1 MIKIAFCD
9 DDMEVLHQMNEL
21 LDRYRVERNEDIT
34 YAAFQSPF
42 ELLTEIEKGIRP
54 DILFLDVVM
63 PGQNGMDVAKE
74 IRQYDTNMKII
85 FLTSSPEFAVESYSV
100 GAYFY
105 QLKPIWEESFFRLM
119 DAVLSGACTK
129 AVIAD
134 CALLV
139 TAGTVGRLVLL
150 GTSGVLSHKG
160 AYGALFRVRC
170 MVTEHL
176 AKVSL
181 GALDERSTGAVKT
194 VLNEDIEKLELFLA
208 HNLPEFVAYLT
219 GPVVIFLYLLSV
231 NAPLALVSLIPLP
244 LAGIVMAV
252 IFQRMKGVLSDVNRS
267 LVGFNSVMIE
277 YISGMRLIKAYNM
290 GRLAAPSRSFP
301 MPLRRRTGSGT
312 WSHTRRLRPMP
323 PFCCWWSAEWC

>member
-119 DAVLSGACTK
+119 DAVLAECEKKKKNRLILRSKDGITRIDLQQLEYCEVLGRK
-129 AVIAD
+129 
-134 CALLV
+134 LL
-139 TAGTVGRLVLL
+139 
-150 GTSGVLSHKG
+150 
-160 AYGALFRVRC
+160 F
-170 MVTEHL
+170 HL
-176 AKVSL
+176 E
-181 GALDERSTGAVKT
+181 DGAV
-194 VLNEDIEKLELFLA
+194 LESA
-208 HNLPEFVAYLT
+208 
-219 GPVVIFLYLLSV
+219 G
-231 NAPLALVSLIPLP
+231 SLDD
-244 LAGIVMAV
+244 LAGQLMQYSN
-252 IFQRMKGVLSDVNRS
+252 FFRPHRSFLVN
-267 LVGFNSVMIE
+267 ME
-277 YISGMRLIKAYNM
+277 YIQNIS
-290 GRLAAPSRSFP
+290 SRSIK
-301 MPLRRRTGSGT
+301 MVND
-312 WSHTRRLRPMP
+312 
-323 PFCCWWSAEWC
+323 AEIPIPHGKCSEIKNTYMEYAFNGEQAVL

>member
-119 DAVLSGACTK
+119 DAVLAECEKKKKNSLILRSKDGMTRIDLQQLEYCEVLGRK
-129 AVIAD
+129 
-134 CALLV
+134 LL
-139 TAGTVGRLVLL
+139 
-150 GTSGVLSHKG
+150 
-160 AYGALFRVRC
+160 F
-170 MVTEHL
+170 HL
-176 AKVSL
+176 
-181 GALDERSTGAVKT
+181 ENGAV
-194 VLNEDIEKLELFLA
+194 LESA
-208 HNLPEFVAYLT
+208 
-219 GPVVIFLYLLSV
+219 G
-231 NAPLALVSLIPLP
+231 SLDD
-244 LAGIVMAV
+244 LAGQLMQYSN
-252 IFQRMKGVLSDVNRS
+252 FFRPHRSFLVN
-267 LVGFNSVMIE
+267 ME
-277 YISGMRLIKAYNM
+277 YIQNIS
-290 GRLAAPSRSFP
+290 SRSIK
-301 MPLRRRTGSGT
+301 MVND
-312 WSHTRRLRPMP
+312 
-323 PFCCWWSAEWC
+323 AEIPIPHGKCSEIKNTYMEYAFNGEQAVL

>member
-21 LDRYRVERNEDIT
+21 IDRYRVERNEDIT

-119 DAVLSGACTK
+119 DAVLAECEKKKKNSLILRSKDGITRIDLQQLEYCEVLGRK
-129 AVIAD
+129 
-134 CALLV
+134 LL
-139 TAGTVGRLVLL
+139 
-150 GTSGVLSHKG
+150 
-160 AYGALFRVRC
+160 F
-170 MVTEHL
+170 HL
-176 AKVSL
+176 
-181 GALDERSTGAVKT
+181 ENGAV
-194 VLNEDIEKLELFLA
+194 LESA
-208 HNLPEFVAYLT
+208 
-219 GPVVIFLYLLSV
+219 G
-231 NAPLALVSLIPLP
+231 SLDD
-244 LAGIVMAV
+244 LAGQLMQYSN
-252 IFQRMKGVLSDVNRS
+252 FFRPRRSFLVN
-267 LVGFNSVMIE
+267 ME
-277 YISGMRLIKAYNM
+277 YIQNIS
-290 GRLAAPSRSFP
+290 SRSIK
-301 MPLRRRTGSGT
+301 MVND
-312 WSHTRRLRPMP
+312 
-323 PFCCWWSAEWC
+323 AEIPIPHGKCSEIKNTYMEYAFNGEQAVL

>member
-21 LDRYRVERNEDIT
+21 LDRYRVEWNEDIT

-119 DAVLSGACTK
+119 DAVLAECEKKKKNSLILRSKDGITRIDLQQLEYCEVLGRK
-129 AVIAD
+129 
-134 CALLV
+134 LLFY
-139 TAGTVGRLVLL
+139 L
-150 GTSGVLSHKG
+150 
-160 AYGALFRVRC
+160 
-170 MVTEHL
+170 E
-176 AKVSL
+176 
-181 GALDERSTGAVKT
+181 DGAV
-194 VLNEDIEKLELFLA
+194 LESA
-208 HNLPEFVAYLT
+208 
-219 GPVVIFLYLLSV
+219 G
-231 NAPLALVSLIPLP
+231 SLDD
-244 LAGIVMAV
+244 LAGQLMQYSN
-252 IFQRMKGVLSDVNRS
+252 FFRPHRSFLVN
-267 LVGFNSVMIE
+267 ME
-277 YISGMRLIKAYNM
+277 YIQNIS
-290 GRLAAPSRSFP
+290 SRSIK
-301 MPLRRRTGSGT
+301 MVND
-312 WSHTRRLRPMP
+312 
-323 PFCCWWSAEWC
+323 AEIPIPHGKCSEIKNTYMEYAFNGEQAVL

>member
-42 ELLTEIEKGIRP
+42 ELLTEIEKGIRS

-119 DAVLSGACTK
+119 DAVLAECEKKKKNSLILRSKDGITRIDLQQLEYCEVLGRK
-129 AVIAD
+129 
-134 CALLV
+134 LL
-139 TAGTVGRLVLL
+139 
-150 GTSGVLSHKG
+150 
-160 AYGALFRVRC
+160 F
-170 MVTEHL
+170 HL
-176 AKVSL
+176 
-181 GALDERSTGAVKT
+181 ENGAV
-194 VLNEDIEKLELFLA
+194 LESA
-208 HNLPEFVAYLT
+208 
-219 GPVVIFLYLLSV
+219 G
-231 NAPLALVSLIPLP
+231 SLDD
-244 LAGIVMAV
+244 LAGQLMQYSN
-252 IFQRMKGVLSDVNRS
+252 FFRPHRSFLVN
-267 LVGFNSVMIE
+267 ME
-277 YISGMRLIKAYNM
+277 YIQNIS
-290 GRLAAPSRSFP
+290 SRSIK
-301 MPLRRRTGSGT
+301 MVND
-312 WSHTRRLRPMP
+312 
-323 PFCCWWSAEWC
+323 AEIPIPHGKCSEIKNTYMEYAFNGEQAVL

>member
-85 FLTSSPEFAVESYSV
+85 FLTSSPGFAVESYSV

-119 DAVLSGACTK
+119 DSVLAECEKKKKNSLILRSKDGITRIDLQQLEYCEVLGRKLLFHLENGAVLES
-129 AVIAD
+129 
-134 CALLV
+134 
-139 TAGTVGRLVLL
+139 AG
-150 GTSGVLSHKG
+150 
-160 AYGALFRVRC
+160 
-170 MVTEHL
+170 
-176 AKVSL
+176 SL
-181 GALDERSTGAVKT
+181 D
-194 VLNEDIEKLELFLA
+194 D
-208 HNLPEFVAYLT
+208 
-219 GPVVIFLYLLSV
+219 
-231 NAPLALVSLIPLP
+231 
-244 LAGIVMAV
+244 LAGQLMQYSN
-252 IFQRMKGVLSDVNRS
+252 FFRPHRSFLVN
-267 LVGFNSVMIE
+267 ME
-277 YISGMRLIKAYNM
+277 YIQNIS
-290 GRLAAPSRSFP
+290 SRSIK
-301 MPLRRRTGSGT
+301 MVND
-312 WSHTRRLRPMP
+312 
-323 PFCCWWSAEWC
+323 AEIPIPHGKCSEIKNTYMEYAFNGEQAVL

>member
-34 YAAFQSPF
+34 YVAFQSPF

-119 DAVLSGACTK
+119 DAVLAECEKKKKNSLILRSKDGITRIDLQQLEYCEGLGRK
-129 AVIAD
+129 
-134 CALLV
+134 LLFH
-139 TAGTVGRLVLL
+139 L
-150 GTSGVLSHKG
+150 GN
-160 AYGALFRVRC
+160 
-170 MVTEHL
+170 
-176 AKVSL
+176 
-181 GALDERSTGAVKT
+181 GAV
-194 VLNEDIEKLELFLA
+194 LESA
-208 HNLPEFVAYLT
+208 
-219 GPVVIFLYLLSV
+219 G
-231 NAPLALVSLIPLP
+231 SLDD
-244 LAGIVMAV
+244 LAGQLMQYSN
-252 IFQRMKGVLSDVNRS
+252 FFRPHRSFLVN
-267 LVGFNSVMIE
+267 ME
-277 YISGMRLIKAYNM
+277 YIQNIS
-290 GRLAAPSRSFP
+290 SRSIK
-301 MPLRRRTGSGT
+301 MVND
-312 WSHTRRLRPMP
+312 
-323 PFCCWWSAEWC
+323 AEIPIPHGKCSEIKNTYMEYAFNGEQAVL

>member
-119 DAVLSGACTK
+119 DAVLAECEKKKKNSLILRSKDGITRIDLQQLEYCEVLGRK
-129 AVIAD
+129 
-134 CALLV
+134 LL
-139 TAGTVGRLVLL
+139 
-150 GTSGVLSHKG
+150 
-160 AYGALFRVRC
+160 F
-170 MVTEHL
+170 HL
-176 AKVSL
+176 E
-181 GALDERSTGAVKT
+181 DGAV
-194 VLNEDIEKLELFLA
+194 LESA
-208 HNLPEFVAYLT
+208 
-219 GPVVIFLYLLSV
+219 G
-231 NAPLALVSLIPLP
+231 SLDD
-244 LAGIVMAV
+244 LAGQLMQYSN
-252 IFQRMKGVLSDVNRS
+252 FFRPHRSFLVN
-267 LVGFNSVMIE
+267 ME
-277 YISGMRLIKAYNM
+277 YIQNIS
-290 GRLAAPSRSFP
+290 SRSIK
-301 MPLRRRTGSGT
+301 MVND
-312 WSHTRRLRPMP
+312 
-323 PFCCWWSAEWC
+323 AEIPIPHGKCSEIKNTYMDYAFNGEQAVL

>member
-119 DAVLSGACTK
+119 DSVLAECEKKKKNSLILRSKDGITKIDLQQLEYCEVLGRKLLFHLENGAVLES
-129 AVIAD
+129 
-134 CALLV
+134 
-139 TAGTVGRLVLL
+139 AG
-150 GTSGVLSHKG
+150 
-160 AYGALFRVRC
+160 
-170 MVTEHL
+170 
-176 AKVSL
+176 SL
-181 GALDERSTGAVKT
+181 D
-194 VLNEDIEKLELFLA
+194 D
-208 HNLPEFVAYLT
+208 
-219 GPVVIFLYLLSV
+219 
-231 NAPLALVSLIPLP
+231 
-244 LAGIVMAV
+244 LAGQLMQYSN
-252 IFQRMKGVLSDVNRS
+252 FFRPHRSFLVN
-267 LVGFNSVMIE
+267 ME
-277 YISGMRLIKAYNM
+277 YIQNIS
-290 GRLAAPSRSFP
+290 SRSIK
-301 MPLRRRTGSGT
+301 MVND
-312 WSHTRRLRPMP
+312 
-323 PFCCWWSAEWC
+323 AEIPIPHGKCSEIKNTYMEYAFNGEQAVL

>member
-119 DAVLSGACTK
+119 DAVLSECEKKKKNSLILRSKDGITRIDLQQLEYCEVLGRK
-129 AVIAD
+129 
-134 CALLV
+134 LL
-139 TAGTVGRLVLL
+139 
-150 GTSGVLSHKG
+150 
-160 AYGALFRVRC
+160 F
-170 MVTEHL
+170 HL
-176 AKVSL
+176 
-181 GALDERSTGAVKT
+181 ENGAV
-194 VLNEDIEKLELFLA
+194 LEGA
-208 HNLPEFVAYLT
+208 
-219 GPVVIFLYLLSV
+219 G
-231 NAPLALVSLIPLP
+231 SLDD
-244 LAGIVMAV
+244 LAGQLMQYSN
-252 IFQRMKGVLSDVNRS
+252 FFRPHRSFLVN
-267 LVGFNSVMIE
+267 ME
-277 YISGMRLIKAYNM
+277 YIQNIS
-290 GRLAAPSRSFP
+290 SRSIK
-301 MPLRRRTGSGT
+301 MVND
-312 WSHTRRLRPMP
+312 
-323 PFCCWWSAEWC
+323 AEIPIPHGKCSEIKNTYMEYAFNGEQAVL

>member
-85 FLTSSPEFAVESYSV
+85 FLTSSPEFAVESYTV

-119 DAVLSGACTK
+119 DAVLAECEKKKKNSLILRSKDGITRIDLQQLEYCEVLGRK
-129 AVIAD
+129 
-134 CALLV
+134 LL
-139 TAGTVGRLVLL
+139 
-150 GTSGVLSHKG
+150 
-160 AYGALFRVRC
+160 F
-170 MVTEHL
+170 HL
-176 AKVSL
+176 
-181 GALDERSTGAVKT
+181 ENGAV
-194 VLNEDIEKLELFLA
+194 LESA
-208 HNLPEFVAYLT
+208 
-219 GPVVIFLYLLSV
+219 G
-231 NAPLALVSLIPLP
+231 SLDD
-244 LAGIVMAV
+244 LAGQLMQYSN
-252 IFQRMKGVLSDVNRS
+252 FFRPHRSFLVN
-267 LVGFNSVMIE
+267 ME
-277 YISGMRLIKAYNM
+277 YIQNIS
-290 GRLAAPSRSFP
+290 SRSIK
-301 MPLRRRTGSGT
+301 MVND
-312 WSHTRRLRPMP
+312 
-323 PFCCWWSAEWC
+323 AEIPIPHGKCSEIKNTYMEYAFNGEQAVL

>member
-21 LDRYRVERNEDIT
+21 LDRYRVEWNEDIT

-119 DAVLSGACTK
+119 DAVLAECEKKKKNSLILRSKDGITRIDLQQLEYCEVLGRK
-129 AVIAD
+129 
-134 CALLV
+134 LL
-139 TAGTVGRLVLL
+139 
-150 GTSGVLSHKG
+150 
-160 AYGALFRVRC
+160 F
-170 MVTEHL
+170 HL
-176 AKVSL
+176 
-181 GALDERSTGAVKT
+181 ENGAV
-194 VLNEDIEKLELFLA
+194 LESA
-208 HNLPEFVAYLT
+208 
-219 GPVVIFLYLLSV
+219 G
-231 NAPLALVSLIPLP
+231 SLDD
-244 LAGIVMAV
+244 LAGQLMQYSN
-252 IFQRMKGVLSDVNRS
+252 FFRPHRSFLVN
-267 LVGFNSVMIE
+267 ME
-277 YISGMRLIKAYNM
+277 YIQNFS
-290 GRLAAPSRSFP
+290 SRSIK
-301 MPLRRRTGSGT
+301 MVND
-312 WSHTRRLRPMP
+312 
-323 PFCCWWSAEWC
+323 AEIPIPHGKCSEIKNTYMEYAFNGEQAVL

>member
-85 FLTSSPEFAVESYSV
+85 FLTSSPEFALESYSV

-119 DAVLSGACTK
+119 DAVLAECEKKKKNSLILRSKDGITRIDLQQLEYCEVLGRK
-129 AVIAD
+129 
-134 CALLV
+134 LL
-139 TAGTVGRLVLL
+139 
-150 GTSGVLSHKG
+150 
-160 AYGALFRVRC
+160 F
-170 MVTEHL
+170 HL
-176 AKVSL
+176 E
-181 GALDERSTGAVKT
+181 DGAV
-194 VLNEDIEKLELFLA
+194 LESA
-208 HNLPEFVAYLT
+208 
-219 GPVVIFLYLLSV
+219 G
-231 NAPLALVSLIPLP
+231 SLDD
-244 LAGIVMAV
+244 LAGQLMQYSN
-252 IFQRMKGVLSDVNRS
+252 FFRPHRSFLVN
-267 LVGFNSVMIE
+267 ME
-277 YISGMRLIKAYNM
+277 YIQNIS
-290 GRLAAPSRSFP
+290 SRSIK
-301 MPLRRRTGSGT
+301 MVND
-312 WSHTRRLRPMP
+312 
-323 PFCCWWSAEWC
+323 AEIPIPHGKCSEIKNTYMEYAFNGEQAVL

>member
-119 DAVLSGACTK
+119 DAVLGRKLLFHLENGAVLESAGSLDDLAGQLMNSK
-129 AVIAD
+129 
-134 CALLV
+134 V
-139 TAGTVGRLVLL
+139 TTVTVKYQEITGRHPNGGGIPIYASNTPDNPKPNSDDKPL
-150 GTSGVLSHKG
+150 GTTRGDGS
-160 AYGALFRVRC
+160 FRV
-170 MVTEHL
+170 VFKDTPPPYLYFYGDKKSYKIDSTTTE
-176 AKVSL
+176 
-181 GALDERSTGAVKT
+181 
-194 VLNEDIEKLELFLA
+194 
-208 HNLPEFVAYLT
+208 
-219 GPVVIFLYLLSV
+219 
-231 NAPLALVSLIPLP
+231 
-244 LAGIVMAV
+244 IV
-252 IFQRMKGVLSDVNRS
+252 F
-267 LVGFNSVMIE
+267 
-277 YISGMRLIKAYNM
+277 
-290 GRLAAPSRSFP
+290 
-301 MPLRRRTGSGT
+301 
-312 WSHTRRLRPMP
+312 
-323 PFCCWWSAEWC
+323 

>member
-119 DAVLSGACTK
+119 DAVLVECEKKKKNSLILRSKDGITRIDLQQLEYCEVLGRK
-129 AVIAD
+129 
-134 CALLV
+134 LL
-139 TAGTVGRLVLL
+139 
-150 GTSGVLSHKG
+150 
-160 AYGALFRVRC
+160 F
-170 MVTEHL
+170 HL
-176 AKVSL
+176 
-181 GALDERSTGAVKT
+181 ENGAV
-194 VLNEDIEKLELFLA
+194 LESA
-208 HNLPEFVAYLT
+208 
-219 GPVVIFLYLLSV
+219 G
-231 NAPLALVSLIPLP
+231 SLDD
-244 LAGIVMAV
+244 LAGQLMQYSN
-252 IFQRMKGVLSDVNRS
+252 FFRPHRSFLVN
-267 LVGFNSVMIE
+267 ME
-277 YISGMRLIKAYNM
+277 YIQNIS
-290 GRLAAPSRSFP
+290 SRSIK
-301 MPLRRRTGSGT
+301 MV
-312 WSHTRRLRPMP
+312 HD
-323 PFCCWWSAEWC
+323 AEIPIPHGKCSEIKNTYREYAFNGEQAVL

>member
-119 DAVLSGACTK
+119 DAVECYGRMVYTSRLIYNDSVTK
-129 AVIAD
+129 LNSALGMFPANVIA
-134 CALLV
+134 
-139 TAGTVGRLVLL
+139 GIL
-150 GTSGVLSHKG
+150 GFHKREYLSQKG
-160 AYGALFRVRC
+160 
-170 MVTEHL
+170 
-176 AKVSL
+176 
-181 GALDERSTGAVKT
+181 D
-194 VLNEDIEKLELFLA
+194 
-208 HNLPEFVAYLT
+208 
-219 GPVVIFLYLLSV
+219 
-231 NAPLALVSLIPLP
+231 
-244 LAGIVMAV
+244 
-252 IFQRMKGVLSDVNRS
+252 
-267 LVGFNSVMIE
+267 
-277 YISGMRLIKAYNM
+277 
-290 GRLAAPSRSFP
+290 
-301 MPLRRRTGSGT
+301 
-312 WSHTRRLRPMP
+312 
-323 PFCCWWSAEWC
+323 

>member
-119 DAVLSGACTK
+119 ASVLSECEKKKKNSLILRSKDGITRVNLQQLEYCEVLGRKLLFHLENGAVLES
-129 AVIAD
+129 
-134 CALLV
+134 
-139 TAGTVGRLVLL
+139 AG
-150 GTSGVLSHKG
+150 
-160 AYGALFRVRC
+160 
-170 MVTEHL
+170 
-176 AKVSL
+176 SL
-181 GALDERSTGAVKT
+181 D
-194 VLNEDIEKLELFLA
+194 D
-208 HNLPEFVAYLT
+208 
-219 GPVVIFLYLLSV
+219 
-231 NAPLALVSLIPLP
+231 
-244 LAGIVMAV
+244 LAGQLMQYSN
-252 IFQRMKGVLSDVNRS
+252 FFRPHRSFLVN
-267 LVGFNSVMIE
+267 ME
-277 YISGMRLIKAYNM
+277 YIQNIS
-290 GRLAAPSRSFP
+290 SRSIK
-301 MPLRRRTGSGT
+301 MVND
-312 WSHTRRLRPMP
+312 
-323 PFCCWWSAEWC
+323 AEIPIPHGKCSEIKNTYMEYAFNGEQAVL

>member
-74 IRQYDTNMKII
+74 IRQYDTNMRII

-119 DAVLSGACTK
+119 DAVLAECEKKKKNSLILRSKDGITRINLQQLEYCEVLGRK
-129 AVIAD
+129 
-134 CALLV
+134 LL
-139 TAGTVGRLVLL
+139 
-150 GTSGVLSHKG
+150 
-160 AYGALFRVRC
+160 F
-170 MVTEHL
+170 HL
-176 AKVSL
+176 
-181 GALDERSTGAVKT
+181 ENGAV
-194 VLNEDIEKLELFLA
+194 LESA
-208 HNLPEFVAYLT
+208 W
-219 GPVVIFLYLLSV
+219 
-231 NAPLALVSLIPLP
+231 SLDD
-244 LAGIVMAV
+244 LAGQLMQYSN
-252 IFQRMKGVLSDVNRS
+252 FFRPHRSFLVN
-267 LVGFNSVMIE
+267 ME
-277 YISGMRLIKAYNM
+277 YIQNIS
-290 GRLAAPSRSFP
+290 SRSIK
-301 MPLRRRTGSGT
+301 MVND
-312 WSHTRRLRPMP
+312 
-323 PFCCWWSAEWC
+323 AEIPIPHGKCSEIKNTYMEYAFNGEQAVL

>member
-105 QLKPIWEESFFRLM
+105 QLKTIWEEIFFRLM
-119 DAVLSGACTK
+119 DPVLARKLLFHLENGAVLES
-129 AVIAD
+129 
-134 CALLV
+134 
-139 TAGTVGRLVLL
+139 AG
-150 GTSGVLSHKG
+150 
-160 AYGALFRVRC
+160 
-170 MVTEHL
+170 
-176 AKVSL
+176 SL
-181 GALDERSTGAVKT
+181 D
-194 VLNEDIEKLELFLA
+194 D
-208 HNLPEFVAYLT
+208 
-219 GPVVIFLYLLSV
+219 
-231 NAPLALVSLIPLP
+231 
-244 LAGIVMAV
+244 LAGQLMQYSN
-252 IFQRMKGVLSDVNRS
+252 FFRPHRSFLVN
-267 LVGFNSVMIE
+267 ME
-277 YISGMRLIKAYNM
+277 YIQNIS
-290 GRLAAPSRSFP
+290 SRSIK
-301 MPLRRRTGSGT
+301 MVND
-312 WSHTRRLRPMP
+312 
-323 PFCCWWSAEWC
+323 AEIPIPHGKCSEIKNTYMEYAFNGEQAVL

>member
-21 LDRYRVERNEDIT
+21 LDRYRVEWNEDIT

-119 DAVLSGACTK
+119 DAVLAECEKKKKNSLILRSKDGITRIDLQQLEYCEVLGRK
-129 AVIAD
+129 
-134 CALLV
+134 LL
-139 TAGTVGRLVLL
+139 
-150 GTSGVLSHKG
+150 
-160 AYGALFRVRC
+160 F
-170 MVTEHL
+170 HL
-176 AKVSL
+176 
-181 GALDERSTGAVKT
+181 ENGAV
-194 VLNEDIEKLELFLA
+194 LESA
-208 HNLPEFVAYLT
+208 
-219 GPVVIFLYLLSV
+219 G
-231 NAPLALVSLIPLP
+231 SLDD
-244 LAGIVMAV
+244 LAGQLMQYSN
-252 IFQRMKGVLSDVNRS
+252 FFRPHRSFLVN
-267 LVGFNSVMIE
+267 ME
-277 YISGMRLIKAYNM
+277 YIQNIS
-290 GRLAAPSRSFP
+290 SRSIK
-301 MPLRRRTGSGT
+301 MVND
-312 WSHTRRLRPMP
+312 
-323 PFCCWWSAEWC
+323 AEIPIPHGKCSEVKNTYMEYAFNGEQAVL

>member
-42 ELLTEIEKGIRP
+42 ELLTKIEKGIRP

-119 DAVLSGACTK
+119 DAVLAECEKKKKNSLILRSKDGITRIDLQQLEYCEVLGRK
-129 AVIAD
+129 
-134 CALLV
+134 LL
-139 TAGTVGRLVLL
+139 
-150 GTSGVLSHKG
+150 
-160 AYGALFRVRC
+160 F
-170 MVTEHL
+170 HL
-176 AKVSL
+176 
-181 GALDERSTGAVKT
+181 ENGAVM
-194 VLNEDIEKLELFLA
+194 ESA
-208 HNLPEFVAYLT
+208 
-219 GPVVIFLYLLSV
+219 G
-231 NAPLALVSLIPLP
+231 SLDD
-244 LAGIVMAV
+244 LAGQLMQYSN
-252 IFQRMKGVLSDVNRS
+252 FFRPHRSFLVN
-267 LVGFNSVMIE
+267 ME
-277 YISGMRLIKAYNM
+277 YIQNIS
-290 GRLAAPSRSFP
+290 SRSIK
-301 MPLRRRTGSGT
+301 MVND
-312 WSHTRRLRPMP
+312 
-323 PFCCWWSAEWC
+323 AEIPIPHGKCSEIKNTYMEYAFNGEQAVL

>member
-119 DAVLSGACTK
+119 DAVLAECEKKKKNSLILRSKDGITRIDLQQLEYCEVLGRK
-129 AVIAD
+129 
-134 CALLV
+134 LL
-139 TAGTVGRLVLL
+139 
-150 GTSGVLSHKG
+150 
-160 AYGALFRVRC
+160 F
-170 MVTEHL
+170 HL
-176 AKVSL
+176 
-181 GALDERSTGAVKT
+181 ENGAV
-194 VLNEDIEKLELFLA
+194 LESA
-208 HNLPEFVAYLT
+208 
-219 GPVVIFLYLLSV
+219 G
-231 NAPLALVSLIPLP
+231 SLDD
-244 LAGIVMAV
+244 LAGQLMQYSN
-252 IFQRMKGVLSDVNRS
+252 FFRPHRSFLVN
-267 LVGFNSVMIE
+267 ME
-277 YISGMRLIKAYNM
+277 YIQNIS
-290 GRLAAPSRSFP
+290 SRSIK
-301 MPLRRRTGSGT
+301 MVND
-312 WSHTRRLRPMP
+312 
-323 PFCCWWSAEWC
+323 AEIPIPHGKCSEIKKIYMEYAFNGEQAVL

>member
-119 DAVLSGACTK
+119 DAVLGRK
-129 AVIAD
+129 
-134 CALLV
+134 LL
-139 TAGTVGRLVLL
+139 
-150 GTSGVLSHKG
+150 
-160 AYGALFRVRC
+160 F
-170 MVTEHL
+170 HL
-176 AKVSL
+176 
-181 GALDERSTGAVKT
+181 ENGAV
-194 VLNEDIEKLELFLA
+194 LESA
-208 HNLPEFVAYLT
+208 
-219 GPVVIFLYLLSV
+219 G
-231 NAPLALVSLIPLP
+231 SLDD
-244 LAGIVMAV
+244 LAGQLMQYSN
-252 IFQRMKGVLSDVNRS
+252 FFRPHRSFLVN
-267 LVGFNSVMIE
+267 ME
-277 YISGMRLIKAYNM
+277 YIQNISRRSIK
-290 GRLAAPSRSFP
+290 
-301 MPLRRRTGSGT
+301 
-312 WSHTRRLRPMP
+312 W
-323 PFCCWWSAEWC
+323 

>member
-119 DAVLSGACTK
+119 DSVLAECTKTQENSLILRSKDGITRIDLQQLEYCEVLGRKLLFHLENGAVLES
-129 AVIAD
+129 
-134 CALLV
+134 
-139 TAGTVGRLVLL
+139 AG
-150 GTSGVLSHKG
+150 
-160 AYGALFRVRC
+160 
-170 MVTEHL
+170 
-176 AKVSL
+176 SL
-181 GALDERSTGAVKT
+181 D
-194 VLNEDIEKLELFLA
+194 D
-208 HNLPEFVAYLT
+208 
-219 GPVVIFLYLLSV
+219 
-231 NAPLALVSLIPLP
+231 
-244 LAGIVMAV
+244 LAGQLMQYSN
-252 IFQRMKGVLSDVNRS
+252 FFRPHRSFLVN
-267 LVGFNSVMIE
+267 ME
-277 YISGMRLIKAYNM
+277 YIQNIS
-290 GRLAAPSRSFP
+290 SRSIK
-301 MPLRRRTGSGT
+301 MVND
-312 WSHTRRLRPMP
+312 
-323 PFCCWWSAEWC
+323 AEIPIPHGKCSEIKNTYMEYAFNGEQAVL

>member
-42 ELLTEIEKGIRP
+42 ELLMEIEKGIRP

-119 DAVLSGACTK
+119 DAVLAECEKKKKNSLILRSKDGITRIDLQQLEYCEVLGRK
-129 AVIAD
+129 
-134 CALLV
+134 LL
-139 TAGTVGRLVLL
+139 
-150 GTSGVLSHKG
+150 
-160 AYGALFRVRC
+160 F
-170 MVTEHL
+170 HL
-176 AKVSL
+176 
-181 GALDERSTGAVKT
+181 ENGAV
-194 VLNEDIEKLELFLA
+194 LESA
-208 HNLPEFVAYLT
+208 
-219 GPVVIFLYLLSV
+219 G
-231 NAPLALVSLIPLP
+231 SLDD
-244 LAGIVMAV
+244 LAGQLMQYSN
-252 IFQRMKGVLSDVNRS
+252 FFRPHRSFLVN
-267 LVGFNSVMIE
+267 ME
-277 YISGMRLIKAYNM
+277 YIQNIS
-290 GRLAAPSRSFP
+290 SRSIK
-301 MPLRRRTGSGT
+301 MVND
-312 WSHTRRLRPMP
+312 
-323 PFCCWWSAEWC
+323 AEIPIPHGKCSEIKNTYMEYAFNREQAVL